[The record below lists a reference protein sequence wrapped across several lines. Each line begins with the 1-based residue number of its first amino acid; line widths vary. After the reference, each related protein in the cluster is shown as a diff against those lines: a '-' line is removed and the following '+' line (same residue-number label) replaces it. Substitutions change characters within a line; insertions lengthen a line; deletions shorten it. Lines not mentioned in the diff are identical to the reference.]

1 MGFGSYSISSAV
13 TRSATNSYATKSVR
27 EVFTQRHTTSQMSPL
42 GLTFRE
48 SRDSDEH
55 PNSVPI
61 ILGLDVTGSMGSVP
75 HYLIANS
82 LPKIMGK
89 IMQAGEKDP
98 QVMFVAV
105 GDHECD
111 NSPLQVAQF
120 ESSDELLDKWLKQV
134 YLESGGGGNGGESY
148 LLAWYLAAN
157 HTKTDSFEKRGRK
170 GLLFTI
176 GDEPTLTTLP
186 TQTIK
191 SLVGNGDF
199 KTKSAAELLEDA
211 SKMYEVYHIH
221 VNFTG
226 SGRDTRTQNGW
237 KELMGNNVLFANDQ
251 DHIANLIADTVI
263 KHSTKTSS
271 STEKH
276 TDEQEIL

>member
-1 MGFGSYSISSAV
+1 MGFGSYSV
-13 TRSATNSYATKSVR
+13 VNATNNIASNSYKTKSVR
-27 EVFTQRHTTSQMSPL
+27 EVFTQRHVVNAMSPY

-48 SRDSDEH
+48 SRDSAEH

-111 NSPLQVAQF
+111 TSPLQVAQF

-134 YLESGGGGNGGESY
+134 YLESGGGGNDGESY

-157 HTKTDSFEKRGRK
+157 HTKIDSFEKRGRK

-176 GDEPTLTTLP
+176 GDEPTLKELP
-186 TQTIK
+186 SNTIK
-191 SLVGNGDF
+191 NLVGNGDF
-199 KTKSAAELLEDA
+199 KTKTAAELLDEA
-211 SKMYEVYHIH
+211 SKLYEVYHIH

-226 SGRDTRTQNGW
+226 AGRDQRTQRGW
-237 KELMGNNVLFANDQ
+237 KELMGDRVLFANDQ
-251 DHIANLIADTVI
+251 DQIANLIADTVI

-271 STEKH
+271 STEKT